1 MTFETFVKNVT
12 EDIKNYLP
20 EEFADA
26 EVKVFPYEKLNESY
40 TGMIVIQPGKKT
52 SPIISLDFHYE
63 KLPENVCSKEADE
76 YKNEVKNIASLIVE
90 HSNYPEVDANFLLD
104 YERVKDKL
112 FIRVSSAIRNKDLLK
127 KVPHFLMED
136 LAITYHIFVRKSE
149 DGISSSP
156 VTYKM
161 LKGYGV
167 TEEQLKE
174 DALINAP
181 KNFPSSLLTMAS
193 VLREQYA
200 QAISVERNI
209 SMEEANKIAETFI
222 NNTPAEGK
230 ALFDS
235 QFIVTNTQQ
244 LNGASVL
251 FYPGVLEQLGEKLGS
266 FYALPSSV
274 HEFILYAFPEKTDEN
289 SISLSEMVRKINA
302 TNVVENNDILSDHAY
317 FYNAETKT
325 FSSAK

>member
-1 MTFETFVKNVT
+1 
-12 EDIKNYLP
+12 
-20 EEFADA
+20 
-26 EVKVFPYEKLNESY
+26 
-40 TGMIVIQPGKKT
+40 
-52 SPIISLDFHYE
+52 
-63 KLPENVCSKEADE
+63 
-76 YKNEVKNIASLIVE
+76 
-90 HSNYPEVDANFLLD
+90 
-104 YERVKDKL
+104 
-112 FIRVSSAIRNKDLLK
+112 
-127 KVPHFLMED
+127 MED

-149 DGISSSP
+149 DGIASSP

-174 DALINAP
+174 DALTNAP

-200 QAISVERNI
+200 QAISAERNI

-222 NNTPAEGK
+222 DNTPAEEK

-235 QFIVTNTQQ
+235 PCIVTNTQQ

-274 HEFILYAFPEKTDEN
+274 HEFVLYAFPEKTDEN
-289 SISLSEMVRKINA
+289 SISLSEMVREMNA
-302 TNVVENNDILSDHAY
+302 TDVVENNDILSDHAY